1 MKRVSKTEHT
11 DWLFISIPFLLQ
23 IGIKPLVGLE
33 DSDDD
38 YGATDLNFK
47 PLEED
52 TSSDNEDIS
61 SHDELTNSEKIMDLK
76 CSLAKPAVVEHPLD
90 NEAAFNENNIGAVVC
105 QQSEANKLNQQINGL
120 EVSMSNSTSMQILP
134 MRKAKVSSH
143 FIFYYYTVC
152 WKRNTNIHCKIYLN
166 TTNKPNFNIKMQS
179 LKILKIYY
187 FYCIN

>member
-76 CSLAKPAVVEHPLD
+76 CSLAKPAVVERPLD
-90 NEAAFNENNIGAVVC
+90 KEAASNEYDSGAMISRE
-105 QQSEANKLNQQINGL
+105 SETNKPNQQINGL
-120 EVSMSNSTSMQILP
+120 EVSMSNSTPMHILP

-143 FIFYYYTVC
+143 FTTIC
-152 WKRNTNIHCKIYLN
+152 WKRSTDIHCKIYFH
-166 TTNKPNFNIKMQS
+166 TANKPNCNIKIQS
-179 LKILKIYY
+179 LKFLKIYY
-187 FYCIN
+187 FFCIN